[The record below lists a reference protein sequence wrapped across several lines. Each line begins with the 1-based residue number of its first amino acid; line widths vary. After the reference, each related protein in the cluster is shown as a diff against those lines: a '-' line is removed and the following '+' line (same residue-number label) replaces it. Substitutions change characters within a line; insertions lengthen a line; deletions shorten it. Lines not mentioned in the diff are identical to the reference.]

1 LSKHL
6 GKNMQQLSD
15 NFGRKFYYLRL
26 SITDVCN
33 FKCEYCLPDGYQH
46 TQKKCFLSV
55 DEIRRTVEAFAAV
68 GTQKIRIT
76 GGEPGLRK
84 DVTQIIKTI
93 AAVPGIKKIAMTT
106 NGYNLAKHA
115 KQWKEAGLNQLNIS
129 VDSLTPHLFNKIT
142 GVNRFDDVMRSIDK
156 ALEVGFDK
164 IKLNSVLIK
173 QFNDNELHQFLSFIK
188 HRNIEMRFIELMEC
202 GETSQFFNK
211 HHLSGDGIK
220 AFLKDQGWVQQLRAK
235 DDGPAQ
241 VFSHPDSQGSLGLIQ
256 PYAKDFCE
264 TCNRL
269 RVSSTG
275 KMHLCLF
282 GEEGVDIRDL
292 LQQDNQQPQLMT
304 RLQDSV
310 ATKKVSHYLQEGNTG
325 VTPHLAS
332 IGG

>member
-1 LSKHL
+1 
-6 GKNMQQLSD
+6 MQLSD
-15 NFGRKFYYLRL
+15 NHGRKFYYLRL

-46 TQKKCFLSV
+46 TEKQCFLSL
-55 DEIRRTVEAFAAV
+55 DEIERTVKTFAKV
-68 GTQKIRIT
+68 GTQKVRIT

-84 DVTQIIKTI
+84 DLPQIIEAI
-93 AAVPGIKKIAMTT
+93 AAIPNIKKIAMTT

-115 KQWKEAGLNQLNIS
+115 QTWKDAGLNQLNIS

-142 GVNRFDDVMRSIDK
+142 GVNRFDDVMRGIDK
-156 ALEVGFDK
+156 ALEVGFEK

-173 QFNDNELHQFLSFIK
+173 QFNDNELQQFLAFIK
-188 HRNIEMRFIELMEC
+188 SRNIEMRFIELMEC
-202 GETSQFFNK
+202 GQTGDFFNQ

-220 AFLKDQGWVQQLRAK
+220 TFLQQQGWVQQLRAK

-241 VFSHPDSQGSLGLIQ
+241 VYSHPDYQGSLGLIQ
-256 PYAKDFCE
+256 PYAKDFCD

-269 RVSSTG
+269 RVSALG

-282 GEEGVDIRDL
+282 GEDGVDIRDL
-292 LQQDNQQPQLMT
+292 IQHDEQQPQLID
-304 RLQDSV
+304 RLQQAV
-310 ATKKVSHYLQEGNTG
+310 QTKKVSHYLQQGDTGN
-325 VTPHLAS
+325 TPHLAS

>member
-1 LSKHL
+1 
-6 GKNMQQLSD
+6 MQLSD
-15 NFGRKFYYLRL
+15 NHGRKFYYLRL

-46 TQKKCFLSV
+46 TQKQCFLSL
-55 DEIRRTVEAFAAV
+55 DEIKRTVKAFAEV
-68 GTQKIRIT
+68 GTQKVRIT

-84 DVTQIIKTI
+84 DLPQIIEAI
-93 AAVPGIKKIAMTT
+93 AAIPNIKKIAMTT

-115 KQWKEAGLNQLNIS
+115 QTWKNAGLSQLNIS

-142 GVNRFDDVMRSIDK
+142 GVNRFDDVMRGIDK
-156 ALEVGFDK
+156 ALEVGFEK

-173 QFNDNELHQFLSFIK
+173 EFNDNELQQFLAFIK
-188 HRNIEMRFIELMEC
+188 NRNIEMRFIELMEC
-202 GETSQFFNK
+202 GQTGDFFNQ

-220 AFLKDQGWVQQLRAK
+220 TFLQQQGWVQQLRAK

-241 VFSHPDSQGSLGLIQ
+241 VYSHPDYQGSLGLIQ
-256 PYAKDFCE
+256 PYAKDFCD

-269 RVSSTG
+269 RVSALG

-292 LQQDNQQPQLMT
+292 IQHDEQQPQLID
-304 RLQDSV
+304 RLQQAV
-310 ATKKVSHYLQEGNTG
+310 QTKKVSHYLQQGNTG
-325 VTPHLAS
+325 NTPHLAS

>member
-1 LSKHL
+1 MREHL
-6 GKNMQQLSD
+6 GKYMQQLSD

-84 DVTQIIKTI
+84 DLTQIIKTI

-106 NGYNLAKHA
+106 NGYNLEKHA

-142 GVNRFDDVMRSIDK
+142 GVNRFDDVMRGIDK

-173 QFNDNELHQFLSFIK
+173 QFNDNELNQFLDFIK
-188 HRNIEMRFIELMEC
+188 HRQIEMRFIELMEC

-241 VFSHPDSQGSLGLIQ
+241 VYSHPDYLGSLGLIQ

-292 LQQDNQQPQLMT
+292 LQQDNQQLQLMT
-304 RLQDSV
+304 RLQDAVS
-310 ATKKVSHYLQEGNTG
+310 TKKVSHYLQQGNTG
-325 VTPHLAS
+325 DTPHLAS

>member
-33 FKCEYCLPDGYQH
+33 FKCEYCLPEGYQH

-68 GTQKIRIT
+68 GTQKVRIT

-106 NGYNLAKHA
+106 NGYNLEKYA

-142 GVNRFDDVMRSIDK
+142 GVNRFDDVMRGIDK

-173 QFNDNELHQFLSFIK
+173 QFNDNELNQFLSFIK

-202 GETSQFFNK
+202 GETSQSFNK

-220 AFLKDQGWVQQLRAK
+220 AFLNDQGWVQQLRAK

-310 ATKKVSHYLQEGNTG
+310 ATKKVSHYLQQGNTG

>member
-1 LSKHL
+1 
-6 GKNMQQLSD
+6 MQLSD
-15 NFGRKFYYLRL
+15 NHGRKFYYLRL

-46 TQKKCFLSV
+46 TQKQCFLSV
-55 DEIRRTVEAFAAV
+55 DEIKRTVEAFAAV
-68 GTQKIRIT
+68 GTEKVRIT

-84 DVTQIIKTI
+84 DLPQIIEAI
-93 AAVPGIKKIAMTT
+93 AAIPNIKKIAMTT

-115 KQWKEAGLNQLNIS
+115 QTWKDAGLSQLNIS

-142 GVNRFDDVMRSIDK
+142 GVNRFDDVMRGIDK

-173 QFNDNELHQFLSFIK
+173 EFNDNELQQFLAFIK
-188 HRNIEMRFIELMEC
+188 SRKIEMRFIELMEC
-202 GETSQFFNK
+202 GQTGDFFNQ
-211 HHLSGDGIK
+211 HHLSGDGMK
-220 AFLKDQGWVQQLRAK
+220 AFLQQQGWVQQLRAK

-241 VFSHPDSQGSLGLIQ
+241 VYSHPDYQGSLGLIQ
-256 PYAKDFCE
+256 PYAKDFCD

-269 RVSSTG
+269 RVSAVG

-292 LQQDNQQPQLMT
+292 IQHDEQQPQLID
-304 RLQDSV
+304 RLQQAV
-310 ATKKVSHYLQEGNTG
+310 QTKKVSHYLQQGNTG
-325 VTPHLAS
+325 NTPHLAS

>member
-1 LSKHL
+1 
-6 GKNMQQLSD
+6 MQLSD

-46 TQKKCFLSV
+46 KNKACFLSV
-55 DEIRRTVEAFAAV
+55 DEIRRTAEAFAKV
-68 GTQKIRIT
+68 GTQKVRIT

-84 DVTQIIKTI
+84 DLPQIIRAIKN
-93 AAVPGIKKIAMTT
+93 VDGIKKIAMTT

-115 KQWKEAGLNQLNIS
+115 QAWKDAGLNQINIS

-142 GVNRFDDVMRSIDK
+142 GVNRFDDVMRGIDK

-173 QFNDNELHQFLSFIK
+173 EFNDNELQQFLAFIK
-188 HRNIEMRFIELMEC
+188 DRNIEMRFIELMEC
-202 GETSQFFNK
+202 GETSQFFNQ

-220 AFLKDQGWVQQLRAK
+220 TFLQAQGWVQQLRAK

-241 VFSHPDSQGSLGLIQ
+241 VYSHPNYQGSLGLIQ
-256 PYAKDFCE
+256 PYAKDFCD

-269 RVSSTG
+269 RVSALG

-282 GEEGVDIRDL
+282 GEAGVEIRDL
-292 LQQDNQQPQLMT
+292 LQEDTQQDALIT
-304 RLQDSV
+304 RLHQAV
-310 ATKKVSHYLQEGNTG
+310 QTKEVSHYLQQGNTG
-325 VTPHLAS
+325 ATPHLAS

>member
-1 LSKHL
+1 
-6 GKNMQQLSD
+6 MQLSD

-46 TQKKCFLSV
+46 QKKACFLSV
-55 DEIRRTVEAFAAV
+55 DEIRRTVEAFAKV
-68 GTQKIRIT
+68 GTQKVRIT

-84 DVTQIIKTI
+84 DLPQIIKAI
-93 AAVPGIKKIAMTT
+93 KQVSGIKKIAMTT

-115 KQWKEAGLNQLNIS
+115 QAWKDAGLSQLNIS

-142 GVNRFDDVMRSIDK
+142 GVNRFDDVMRGIDK
-156 ALEVGFDK
+156 ALDVGFDK

-173 QFNDNELHQFLSFIK
+173 EFNDQELQQFLTFIK
-188 HRNIEMRFIELMEC
+188 NRNIEMRFIELMEC
-202 GETSQFFNK
+202 GETSQFFNQ

-220 AFLKDQGWVQQLRAK
+220 SFLQQQGWVQQLRAK

-241 VFSHPDSQGSLGLIQ
+241 VYSHPDFQGSLGLIQ

-269 RVSSTG
+269 RVSALG

-282 GEEGVDIRDL
+282 GEAGVDIRNLIQRDE
-292 LQQDNQQPQLMT
+292 QQPQLIEC
-304 RLQDSV
+304 LHQAV
-310 ATKKVSHYLQEGNTG
+310 QTKKVSHYLQQGNTG
-325 VTPHLAS
+325 NTPHLAS

>member
-1 LSKHL
+1 
-6 GKNMQQLSD
+6 MQLSD

-46 TQKKCFLSV
+46 KSKACFLSV
-55 DEIRRTVEAFAAV
+55 DEIRRTVEAFAKV
-68 GTQKIRIT
+68 GTQKVRIT

-84 DVTQIIKTI
+84 DLPQIIRAIKN
-93 AAVPGIKKIAMTT
+93 VDGIKKIAMTT

-115 KQWKEAGLNQLNIS
+115 QTWKDAGLNQISIS

-142 GVNRFDDVMRSIDK
+142 GVNRFDDVMRGIDK

-173 QFNDNELHQFLSFIK
+173 EFNDNELQQFLTFIK
-188 HRNIEMRFIELMEC
+188 DRKIEMRFIELMEC
-202 GETSQFFNK
+202 GETSQFFNQ

-220 AFLKDQGWVQQLRAK
+220 TFLQAQGWVQQLRAK

-241 VFSHPDSQGSLGLIQ
+241 VYSHPNYQGSLGLIQ
-256 PYAKDFCE
+256 PYAKDFCD

-269 RVSSTG
+269 RVSALG

-282 GEEGVDIRDL
+282 GEAGVEIRDL
-292 LQQDNQQPQLMT
+292 LQEDTQQDALIA
-304 RLQDSV
+304 RLHQAV
-310 ATKKVSHYLQEGNTG
+310 QTKEVSHYLQQGNTG
-325 VTPHLAS
+325 ATPHLAS